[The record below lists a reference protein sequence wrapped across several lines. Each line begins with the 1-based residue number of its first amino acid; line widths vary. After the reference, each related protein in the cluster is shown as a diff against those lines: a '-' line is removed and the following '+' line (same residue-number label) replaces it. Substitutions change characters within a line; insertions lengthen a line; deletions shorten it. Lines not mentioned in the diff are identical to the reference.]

1 MTNVLYVPNLKKKI
15 VFSIGVITQKGF
27 NLRLTS
33 ENAFIYSGN
42 DLIAY
47 GKCEKN
53 NLYRMMFKV
62 VTKYETNVTAKND
75 LSLWHQRLA
84 HINCRAL
91 RDMINKNLVTGIK
104 LENNNTFF
112 CECCVLGKQ
121 HKLPFNKKAQTKRT
135 KIGELIHADLCGLM
149 PTDSVGSLKYF
160 LLLKDDYSCYHT
172 VYFLRHKSDT
182 FERFKE
188 FENAFY
194 IKFEYCIK
202 TLRCDNGTEFC
213 NKQLEEY
220 LASRRVKLE
229 TSAPYVHQQNDRA
242 EREMRTIIECA
253 RTMLIIIIILRTK
266 DDPQRSST
274 YGTQTKSIVPLR

>member
-15 VFSIGVITQKGF
+15 IFSIGVITQKGF

-33 ENAFIYSGN
+33 ENALIYSGN

-62 VTKYETNVTAKND
+62 VTKYETDVTAKND

-112 CECCVLGKQ
+112 CE
-121 HKLPFNKKAQTKRT
+121 
-135 KIGELIHADLCGLM
+135 
-149 PTDSVGSLKYF
+149 
-160 LLLKDDYSCYHT
+160 
-172 VYFLRHKSDT
+172 
-182 FERFKE
+182 
-188 FENAFY
+188 
-194 IKFEYCIK
+194 
-202 TLRCDNGTEFC
+202 
-213 NKQLEEY
+213 
-220 LASRRVKLE
+220 
-229 TSAPYVHQQNDRA
+229 
-242 EREMRTIIECA
+242 
-253 RTMLIIIIILRTK
+253 
-266 DDPQRSST
+266 
-274 YGTQTKSIVPLR
+274 